1 MKYILILMIPVLLVN
16 CTTPSTNPIVVTG
29 EDEAILREFKTVLWP
44 KAYAEQDTAL
54 LNSMLHE
61 EFELVD
67 DNGDKYTKADELEY
81 ISNYGPTYDEF
92 DFEITRLDIFENGTA
107 VISGTGTMKGVDGA
121 EAYITTYKSSNVVVK
136 VDGQWKA
143 INSHVSGVKE
153 ERFPMAPEGE

>member
-1 MKYILILMIPVLLVN
+1 MKYSMMLFLAVFAIG
-16 CTTPSTNPIVVTG
+16 CTTPATNPMVITDD
-29 EDEAILREFKTVLWP
+29 DEATLREFKTVLWP
-44 KAYAEQDTAL
+44 KAYADQDTAL

-81 ISNYGPTYDEF
+81 ISKYGPTYDEF
-92 DFEITRLDIFENGTA
+92 DFEITRLDIFDNGTA

-121 EAYITTYKSSNVVVK
+121 EAYITTYKSSNVVIK
-136 VDGQWKA
+136 VDGQWRA

-153 ERFPMAPEGE
+153 DRFPMAPEEE